1 MAGAVWCAALAGV
14 DPRGARTNRA
24 ASADGSAQ
32 FRRLAADLSVPEGLA
47 RAALLCVI
55 LISGLTLRGA
65 PAVPAG
71 SIHGATPVQWSVRM
85 ADAEMGRLGDRLDW
99 KEGGRAK
106 WDYTAGL
113 FTLSILKLD
122 EVAPDP
128 RHLAFAERAI
138 GSFIT
143 PDGGIHGY
151 NAGEYQLD
159 NINPGKTVLMLYG
172 ITKEERYRNAAALLR
187 AQLDTQPRTS
197 EGGFWHKQKY
207 PHQMWLD
214 GLYMAAPFY
223 AEYAMRFNE
232 PAAAF
237 EDVARQFR
245 IVASHTYDPATGL
258 FYHGWDESR
267 GQQWANKDT
276 GTSSN
281 FWGRALGWY
290 GMALVDTLDFLPTNH
305 PARAELTATL
315 RTLCAGIA
323 KYQDSRSG
331 LWFQVVDQGGRKGNY
346 LEASASSMFVY
357 VLAKGENRNYV
368 ETDYA
373 PAILKG
379 YRGIVDRLIREDSP
393 AGISLTH
400 CCSVASLGYGKD
412 GSYDYYL
419 REPVVD
425 NDLKGVGPFILAGV
439 EVQRLLQGSGISR
452 Y

>member
-1 MAGAVWCAALAGV
+1 MAEAREGLRRFARPQHSRSLSVNVSIKPGCRWRAAMAGAVWCAALAGV

-32 FRRLAADLSVPEGLA
+32 FRRLAADLSVPGGLA

-237 EDVARQFR
+237 EDVAGNS
-245 IVASHTYDPATGL
+245 ASWRRTPTIRPRACFTTAGMKA
-258 FYHGWDESR
+258 G
-267 GQQWANKDT
+267 G
-276 GTSSN
+276 SS
-281 FWGRALGWY
+281 GR
-290 GMALVDTLDFLPTNH
+290 TRT
-305 PARAELTATL
+305 PARRRISGAAPWGGTEW
-315 RTLCAGIA
+315 
-323 KYQDSRSG
+323 RS
-331 LWFQVVDQGGRKGNY
+331 WTRSISCPQTIPRGRN
-346 LEASASSMFVY
+346 
-357 VLAKGENRNYV
+357 
-368 ETDYA
+368 
-373 PAILKG
+373 
-379 YRGIVDRLIREDSP
+379 
-393 AGISLTH
+393 
-400 CCSVASLGYGKD
+400 
-412 GSYDYYL
+412 
-419 REPVVD
+419 
-425 NDLKGVGPFILAGV
+425 
-439 EVQRLLQGSGISR
+439 
-452 Y
+452 